1 MQIISVEINQHKI
14 SMKEL
19 CSKVPASFTV
29 LGPVGGSVDD
39 GSFWG
44 GGVMHHL
51 FPLMVGIKV
60 EESTTTVH
68 SHHLSKSS
76 LLIFYI

>member
-1 MQIISVEINQHKI
+1 
-14 SMKEL
+14 MKEL
-19 CSKVPASFTV
+19 CSKVPASFAV
-29 LGPVGGSVDD
+29 LGLEGGSVAG

-44 GGVMHHL
+44 GGVMRHL
-51 FPLMVGIKV
+51 FPLLVGNKV
-60 EESTTTVH
+60 EESITTVH